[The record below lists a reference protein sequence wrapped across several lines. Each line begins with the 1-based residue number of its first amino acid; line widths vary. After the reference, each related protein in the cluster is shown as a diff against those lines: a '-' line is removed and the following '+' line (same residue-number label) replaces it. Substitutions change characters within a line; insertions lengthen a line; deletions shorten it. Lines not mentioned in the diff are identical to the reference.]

1 MLLSV
6 SNLGQKYGSAIAL
19 EDINFDVSAGSCLCI
34 LGRNGAGK
42 TTLLRT
48 LMGIMPPKNG
58 KIILEGNNITH
69 SAPHMRAQAGIGYVP
84 QGREIFADLT
94 VKQNIEIVLRNHAIA
109 SPEKVVDEIISLFP
123 VLSEMWRRRGGDLSG
138 GQQQQL
144 AIARALA
151 LKPKLLILDEPTE
164 GIQPSIVQAIETTIK
179 SLKGQLAILLV
190 EQYYD
195 FAQSLA
201 DNYILLDRGR
211 IQRSGIGADMEAD
224 KISDLLSI

>member
-6 SNLGQKYGSAIAL
+6 SSLGQKYGSAIAL
-19 EDINFDVSAGSCLCI
+19 EEINFEVSAGSCLCI

-48 LMGIMPPKNG
+48 LMGIMPPKKG
-58 KIILEGNNITH
+58 TIILEGNNITH

-84 QGREIFADLT
+84 QGREIFADFT

-164 GIQPSIVQAIETTIK
+164 GIQPSVVQAIERTIR
-179 SLKGQLAILLV
+179 SLKGQIAILLV

-224 KISDLLSI
+224 KISDLLTI

>member
-58 KIILEGNNITH
+58 KITLEGNNITH

-109 SPEKVVDEIISLFP
+109 NQEKVVDEIISLFP

-211 IQRSGIGADMEAD
+211 IQRSGIGADMETD

>member
-6 SNLGQKYGSAIAL
+6 SSLGQKYGSAIAL
-19 EDINFDVSAGSCLCI
+19 EEINFEVSAGSCLCI

-48 LMGIMPPKNG
+48 LMGIMPPKKG
-58 KIILEGNNITH
+58 TIILEGNNITH

-123 VLSEMWRRRGGDLSG
+123 VLSEMWRRRGGALSG

-164 GIQPSIVQAIETTIK
+164 GIQPSVVQAIERTIR
-179 SLKGQLAILLV
+179 SLKGQIAILLV

-224 KISDLLSI
+224 NISDLLSI